1 MFTGLVQSTGTVAA
15 IQQQPSGIRLTIDR
29 SQWKPAGGY
38 QPAHGD
44 SICVSGTCLTVVEPG
59 EQTLSFDV
67 IAETLAKTTTGDL
80 KVGDEVNLEPSV
92 TPNQPLGGHFMQGHV
107 DGVGQVAHI
116 VKTDEEVRLTIKPPA
131 ELMDYI
137 TPKGS
142 VAIDGV
148 SLTIAAVHDDS
159 FELALIPTTLS
170 LTTLKHRQVGDRVN
184 IETDILSKTV
194 VHYLQRT
201 QNAAANKAVVN
212 RQTLEEAGFA

>member
-1 MFTGLVQSTGTVAA
+1 MFTGLVQSTGTVAG
-15 IQQQPSGIRLTIDR
+15 IQQQPFGVRLTIDR
-29 SQWKPAGGY
+29 SRWTPTGGY

-67 IAETLAKTTTGDL
+67 IAETLAKTTIGEL
-80 KVGDEVNLEPSV
+80 SVGDEVNLEPSV

-107 DGVGQVAHI
+107 DGVGEVTHI
-116 VKTDEEVRLTIKPPA
+116 QQTDEEVRLTIQPPA
-131 ELMDYI
+131 QLMDYI

-142 VAIDGV
+142 IAIDGV
-148 SLTIAAVHDDS
+148 SLTIAAVHDDR

-170 LTTLKHRQVGDRVN
+170 LTTLKHRQMGDRVN

-194 VHYLQRT
+194 VHYLKRT
-201 QNAAANKAVVN
+201 QNAPHSKSEVN
-212 RQTLEEAGFA
+212 WQTLEKAGFA